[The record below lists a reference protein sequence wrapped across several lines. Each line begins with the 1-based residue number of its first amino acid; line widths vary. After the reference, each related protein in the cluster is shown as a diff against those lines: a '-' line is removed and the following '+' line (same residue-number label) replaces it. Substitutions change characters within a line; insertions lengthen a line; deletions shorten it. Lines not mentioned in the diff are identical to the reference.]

1 MLHSLRCYTGNRSK
15 QHKEFVDTWLIRCKI
30 FVSDTTT
37 KNNFVTPAK
46 STAKTDPKKTSTLK
60 ESDFNKLKPAALF
73 RPSLCVEVFKIEMT
87 GLPGC
92 LTKKQ
97 QNVPQ

>member
-1 MLHSLRCYTGNRSK
+1 MCFRRDSPEIGQK
-15 QHKEFVDTWLIRCKI
+15 QYKEFVDTRIIRCKKP
-30 FVSDTTT
+30 VSDTIT

-46 STAKTDPKKTSTLK
+46 PTAKADPKKTSTLK
-60 ESDFNKLKPAALF
+60 ESDFNKLKAAALF

-97 QNVPQ
+97 QNIPQ